1 MTTDDAGK
9 FVTDDLPRILDTL
22 RGSDIRELELTE
34 GDVRL
39 RLRRA
44 APLEDGQVVE
54 AAIEEVEVFDLEP
67 SEVHVTAPLVG
78 TFYSAAN
85 PGDPPFVGEGSAVDE
100 HTVVGIIEALQVLT
114 EVEAGYR
121 GSISAVLATDGQAV
135 EYGQA
140 LFQVVPN
147 G

>member
-1 MTTDDAGK
+1 MDDPVQ
-9 FVTDDLPRILDTL
+9 FVTEDLPRILDSL

-34 GDVRL
+34 GDTQL

-44 APLEDGQVVE
+44 APSAGSADTQAE
-54 AAIEEVEVFDLEP
+54 IEEAKLAGMESQVFR
-67 SEVHVTAPLVG
+67 VTAPLVG
-78 TFYSAAN
+78 TFYSASN
-85 PGDPPFVGEGSAVDE
+85 PGDPPYVGEGSGVDD

-114 EVEAGYR
+114 EVEAGCR
-121 GSISAVLATDGQAV
+121 GTIATVLATDGQAV

-140 LFQVVPN
+140 LFEVQPR

>member
-1 MTTDDAGK
+1 MDDPVQ

-22 RGSDIRELELTE
+22 RGSDVRELELAE
-34 GDVRL
+34 GDIRL

-44 APLEDGQVVE
+44 APVE
-54 AAIEEVEVFDLEP
+54 GGSVAEAEIEEMELPSLEP
-67 SEVHVTAPLVG
+67 EGLQVTAPLVG

-85 PGDPPFVGEGSAVDE
+85 PGDPPYVGEGSVVED

-114 EVEAGYR
+114 EVEAGCR
-121 GSISAVLATDGQAV
+121 GTVTAVLATDGQAV

-140 LFQVVPN
+140 LFEVAPT

>member
-1 MTTDDAGK
+1 MTMDDAGR
-9 FVTDDLPRILDTL
+9 FVTDDLPRILDAL
-22 RGSDIRELELTE
+22 RGSDVRELELSE

-44 APLEDGQVVE
+44 APVESGQEVE
-54 AAIEEVEVFDLEP
+54 AEIEEVELLALEP
-67 SEVHVTAPLVG
+67 SEVQVTAPLVG

-85 PGDPPFVGEGSAVDE
+85 PGDPPYVGEGSAVDE
-100 HTVVGIIEALQVLT
+100 RTVVGIIEALQVLT

-121 GSISAVLATDGQAV
+121 GTISAVLATDGQAV

-140 LFQVVPN
+140 LFQLVPN

>member
-1 MTTDDAGK
+1 MDDPVQ

-22 RGSDIRELELTE
+22 RGSDVRELELAE
-34 GDVRL
+34 GDIRL

-44 APLEDGQVVE
+44 APVE
-54 AAIEEVEVFDLEP
+54 GGSVAEAEIEEMELPSLEP
-67 SEVHVTAPLVG
+67 EGLQVTAPLVG

-85 PGDPPFVGEGSAVDE
+85 PGDPPYVGEGSVVED

-114 EVEAGYR
+114 EVEAGCR
-121 GSISAVLATDGQAV
+121 GTVTAVLATDGQAV

-140 LFQVVPN
+140 LFEVAPN

>member
-1 MTTDDAGK
+1 MDDPVQ
-9 FVTDDLPRILDTL
+9 FVTEDLPRILDTL
-22 RGSDIRELELTE
+22 RGSDVRELELAD
-34 GDVRL
+34 GDLQL

-44 APLEDGQVVE
+44 APVE
-54 AAIEEVEVFDLEP
+54 GGPVEEAEIEALEP
-67 SEVHVTAPLVG
+67 LGVEPEVARITAPLVG

-85 PGDPPFVGEGSAVDE
+85 PGDPPYVGEGSTVDE

-121 GSISAVLATDGQAV
+121 GTVEAVLATDGQAV

-140 LFQVVPN
+140 LFEVLPR

>member
-1 MTTDDAGK
+1 
-9 FVTDDLPRILDTL
+9 VQ
-22 RGSDIRELELTE
+22 
-34 GDVRL
+34 L

-44 APLEDGQVVE
+44 APAEGGPVE
-54 AAIEEVEVFDLEP
+54 ETEITALEP
-67 SEVHVTAPLVG
+67 LDVEPDIVQITAPLVG

-85 PGDPPFVGEGSAVDE
+85 PGDPPYVGEGSTVDE

-121 GSISAVLATDGQAV
+121 GTVEAVLATDGQAV

-140 LFQVVPN
+140 LFEVLPR

>member
-1 MTTDDAGK
+1 MDDPVQ

-22 RGSDIRELELTE
+22 RGSDVRELELEE
-34 GDVRL
+34 GDIRL

-44 APLEDGQVVE
+44 APVE
-54 AAIEEVEVFDLEP
+54 GGSVAEAEIEEMELPSLEP
-67 SEVHVTAPLVG
+67 EGLQVTAPLVG

-85 PGDPPFVGEGSAVDE
+85 PGDPPYVGEGSVVED

-114 EVEAGYR
+114 EVEAGCR
-121 GSISAVLATDGQAV
+121 GTVTAVLATDGQAV

-140 LFQVVPN
+140 LFEVAPN